1 MTYYYY
7 LDVTDRLFWSKVAIG
22 TQTCEC
28 KQAKRRECL
37 PGERLVQ
44 GQKHAVKKALLA
56 TLTISKSQQQRNTI
70 PNSANEEI
78 NCDEHVKAT
87 QG

>member
-22 TQTCEC
+22 MQTCEC

-44 GQKHAVKKALLA
+44 GQKHAVKKALLG
-56 TLTISKSQQQRNTI
+56 TFTISKSQQQRNTI